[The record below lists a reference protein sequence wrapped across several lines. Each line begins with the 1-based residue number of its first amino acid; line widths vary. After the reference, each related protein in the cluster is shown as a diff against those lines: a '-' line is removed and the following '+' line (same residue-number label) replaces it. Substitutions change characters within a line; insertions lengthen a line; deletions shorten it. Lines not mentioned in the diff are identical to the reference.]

1 MKLGLNFTDNG
12 NQYEIETTLGLNFTD
27 NGNRYEIETTLG
39 HNFTENCYSE
49 HISSSP
55 HTQMQKKE
63 ISYNSQSNI
72 NNSSGFRINF

>member
-12 NQYEIETTLGLNFTD
+12 NRYEIETMLEL
-27 NGNRYEIETTLG
+27 NRYEIETTLG

-55 HTQMQKKE
+55 HTEMQKKE